1 MPVRRDLPQFL
12 DADRVG
18 LRVAA
23 VAQLEPLDQPL
34 RQRAAAALGEQ
45 RLARDQLDARRV
57 AVGRLAV
64 AADAHVAGRD
74 AAHPAVGIVQH
85 LGTGKPGIDL
95 DPELLGLRR
104 QPAAQIAEADDVVAA
119 VVHLRR
125 GRQPERPRLR
135 QIQKPVLGGGRVERG
150 AALAPV
156 RDQFVERA
164 RFQHRARQDM
174 RADLRALLDDAD
186 ADLGLGRRRE
196 LLQPDRR
203 REPRRPGPDDDHVI
217 LHPLALDLRLL
228 RHRVPS
234 CRLTSPVAAD
244 YKGLQENPN
253 SRDAAPSW
261 YPAADVWHDTAARGG
276 SGAARMADRD
286 GRRRGDR
293 RGRVRLAGSAR
304 GP

>member
-1 MPVRRDLPQFL
+1 MSPVERPADRVDDEAGLVPGGRDLPQFL

-34 RQRAAAALGEQ
+34 RQGAAAALGEQ
-45 RLARDQLDARRV
+45 GLARDQLDARRV

-74 AAHPAVGIVQH
+74 AAHPAVVVVQH
-85 LGTGKPGIDL
+85 LGPGKPGIDL

-125 GRQPERPRLR
+125 RRQPERPAAR
-135 QIQKPVLGGGRVERG
+135 QIQEPVLGGGRVERR

-164 RFQHRARQDM
+164 RLQHRARQDM
-174 RADLRALLDDAD
+174 RADFRALLDDAD
-186 ADLGLGRRRE
+186 ADLGLGGGRE
-196 LLQPDRR
+196 LLQTDRR
-203 REPRRPGPDDDHVI
+203 REPRRPGPDDDHVVF
-217 LHPLALDLRLL
+217 HPLAFDLRFLRYRL
-228 RHRVPS
+228 RH
-234 CRLTSPVAAD
+234 
-244 YKGLQENPN
+244 
-253 SRDAAPSW
+253 
-261 YPAADVWHDTAARGG
+261 
-276 SGAARMADRD
+276 
-286 GRRRGDR
+286 
-293 RGRVRLAGSAR
+293 
-304 GP
+304 